1 MSGSDIGLMS
11 FVIVNGFIF
20 LLGNMFS
27 FFLSCSLPMIQFI
40 LNNEVIKTSAH
51 IGMTLLDFIREKKQ
65 LKGTKIG
72 CREGDCGACTVLV
85 GTIKDDNV
93 TYQSITSCISP
104 LGNANAKHIVTIE
117 GINLPEKLNVVQNAM
132 TDNYAT
138 QCGFCTP
145 GFVVSMTGYAMNS
158 VKENSK
164 NNNCTDAISGNICRC
179 TGYKSIE
186 KAAVDVTEKVE
197 ESNDNDKI
205 NWLINEGFIPDYFQS
220 IPEKLKEL
228 VIARNEEQTTL
239 QSLGSVSQI
248 VANGTDLYVQK
259 ADILSDSPVN
269 LIGLN
274 QDLKG
279 ITISENEI
287 SLGANTTV
295 SEILNNAKLNKIFPK
310 LKAHLKLVSSEQIR
324 NMGTL
329 GGNFVNASPIG
340 DMSIFFLALNSSLS
354 IKNSND
360 IIRKI
365 PFCDFHQDY
374 KKVDLKS
381 DELIHSISFDRI
393 DRHTFFNFEK
403 VSKRTHLDIA
413 SVNSAMKISIQD
425 NLISEAHV
433 SLGGVAAIPKYLK
446 NSNEFL
452 IGKMINVETIIEAER
467 ILQSEISPISDV
479 RGSLDY
485 KRLLA
490 KQLFFAHFVELF
502 PSKISVKELMNY

>member
-1 MSGSDIGLMS
+1 
-11 FVIVNGFIF
+11 
-20 LLGNMFS
+20 
-27 FFLSCSLPMIQFI
+27 MIQFI

-85 GTIKDDNV
+85 GTPNGDDI

-104 LGNANAKHIVTIE
+104 LGNANGKHIVTIE

-132 TDNYAT
+132 VDNYAT

-145 GFVVSMTGYAMNS
+145 GFVVSMTGYAINS
-158 VKENSK
+158 VEENL
-164 NNNCTDAISGNICRC
+164 NNNCTDSISGNICRC

-186 KAAVDVTEKVE
+186 KAGDLVSEKLQ
-197 ESNDNDKI
+197 NCNANDKI
-205 NWLINEGFIPDYFQS
+205 DWLIQENFIPDYFNT
-220 IPEKLKEL
+220 IPEKLKQL
-228 VIARNEEQTTL
+228 AIAKSEERMTG

-259 ADILSDSPVN
+259 ADELSDTSVN
-269 LIGLN
+269 LIGEN

-279 ITISENEI
+279 ITLSENKI

-295 SEILNNAKLNKIFPK
+295 TEILEHKGLNVIFPK
-310 LKAHLKLVSSEQIR
+310 LKSFLKLVSSEQIR

-354 IKNSND
+354 IKGSNGN
-360 IIRKI
+360 IRKI

-374 KKVDLKS
+374 KKVDLKEG
-381 DELIHSISFDRI
+381 ELAHSISFSKLNNQ
-393 DRHTFFNFEK
+393 TFFNFEK

-413 SVNSAMKISIQD
+413 SVNSAIKVSVKD
-425 NLISEAHV
+425 DLISEVHI

-446 NSNEFL
+446 KTNEFL
-452 IGKMINVETIIEAER
+452 TGKSLAVVTIIKAEK

-479 RGSLDY
+479 RGSADY

-502 PSKISVKELMNY
+502 PTKIGFKELI

>member
-1 MSGSDIGLMS
+1 
-11 FVIVNGFIF
+11 
-20 LLGNMFS
+20 
-27 FFLSCSLPMIQFI
+27 MIQFI
-40 LNNEVIKTSAH
+40 LNNEVVKTSAH
-51 IGMTLLDFIREKKQ
+51 IGITLLDFIRENKQ

-85 GTIKDDNV
+85 GTLNNGSIS
-93 TYQSITSCISP
+93 YQSITSCISP
-104 LGNANAKHIVTIE
+104 LGNASGKHIVTVE
-117 GINLPEKLNVVQNAM
+117 GINLPEELNVVQNAM
-132 TDNYAT
+132 VDNYAT

-145 GFVVSMTGYAMNS
+145 GFVVSMTGYAIS
-158 VKENSK
+158 STKENS

-186 KAAVDVTEKVE
+186 KAATLVSEKLE
-197 ESNDNDKI
+197 GKNANNKI
-205 NWLINEGFIPDYFQS
+205 EWLIDKGFIPDYFKT
-220 IPEKLKEL
+220 IPEKLKQL
-228 VIARNEEQTTL
+228 VIARSEERTTW
-239 QSLGSVSQI
+239 QSLGRESQI

-259 ADILSDSPVN
+259 ADVLSEATIN
-269 LIGLN
+269 LIA
-274 QDLKG
+274 DDKSLKG
-279 ITISENEI
+279 ISFTEDICTIGS
-287 SLGANTTV
+287 NTTV
-295 SEILNNAKLNKIFPK
+295 TELLEHVALNNIFPN
-310 LKAHLKLVSSEQIR
+310 LRSFLKLVSSEQIR

-354 IKNSND
+354 IIDSKG

-381 DELIHSISFDRI
+381 DELVHSISFDTW
-393 DRHTFFNFEK
+393 DKQTFFNFEK

-413 SVNSAMKISIQD
+413 SVNSAVKISIQND
-425 NLISEAHV
+425 IISDVHI

-446 NSNEFL
+446 KTNEFL
-452 IGKMINVETIIEAER
+452 IGKKINAETIIEAER
-467 ILQSEISPISDV
+467 ILQSEITPISDV
-479 RGSLDY
+479 RGSTEY

-502 PSKISVKELMNY
+502 PSKIKIKELI